1 MSNWQLLL
9 WTFAWFFLGWQCRDA
24 WKRGGDEQSTGRGT
38 LTRGL

>member
-24 WKRGGDEQSTGRGT
+24 WKREGR
-38 LTRGL
+38 